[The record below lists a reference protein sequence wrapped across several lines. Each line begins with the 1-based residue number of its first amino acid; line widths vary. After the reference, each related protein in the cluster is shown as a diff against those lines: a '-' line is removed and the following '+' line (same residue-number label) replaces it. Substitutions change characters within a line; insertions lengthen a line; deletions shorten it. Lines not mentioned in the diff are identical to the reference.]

1 MLQHFRP
8 AFVLL
13 TLFTLLLGLA
23 YPLAIT
29 GVSQLAFS
37 NAANGS
43 PVLDNAGTLVGSS
56 LIGQDFQSDKY
67 FHGRPS
73 ATSTPYD
80 AANSSGSNLGPL
92 SQKLMDRIKGDI
104 AAKGPV
110 TTIPSDS
117 VMTSASGLDPHVSP
131 QTAVMQIAR
140 IAQARALPE
149 AQIAS
154 LVEANTEGRVLGIIG
169 EPRVNVLRLNMDL
182 DKITAK

>member
-29 GVSQLAFS
+29 GVSQLAFASAS
-37 NAANGS
+37 NGD
-43 PVLDNAGTLVGSS
+43 PVLDSAGNTVGSS
-56 LIGQDFQSDKY
+56 LIGQNFQSEKY

-92 SQKLMDRIKGDI
+92 SQKLIDRIKSDI
-104 AAKGPV
+104 SASGAV
-110 TTIPSDS
+110 TSVPSDS

-131 QTAVMQIAR
+131 QTALIQVAR
-140 IAQARALPE
+140 TAQARALPE
-149 AQIAS
+149 SQIAS
-154 LVEANTEGRVLGIIG
+154 LVEANTEGRLLGIIG
-169 EPRVNVLRLNMDL
+169 EPRVNVLRLNMEL